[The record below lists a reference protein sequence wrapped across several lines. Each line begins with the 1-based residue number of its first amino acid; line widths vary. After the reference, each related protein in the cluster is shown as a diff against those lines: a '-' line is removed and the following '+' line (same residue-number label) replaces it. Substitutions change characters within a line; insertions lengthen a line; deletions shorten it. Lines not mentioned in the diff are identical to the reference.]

1 MGVLRIVWGYARWL
15 YVEETAWNRVSRDAQ
30 YTVQCGG
37 VGIVVWECIA
47 HSRLGQKKKKSQ
59 FCQYIFQI

>member
-47 HSRLGQKKKKSQ
+47 HSRLGQTKKKSQ